1 MRRVHRVK
9 KGVQIWIMPKR
20 LLTMNQVLERVPVSR
35 QQIYAWI
42 SKGSFPRQIRLSEN
56 RVAWLE
62 ADIEEWIDGMIEA
75 TVEKRTKKSMARP
88 QTGDRP

>member
-1 MRRVHRVK
+1 MPEGGYAKAEKEKSRGEVSRAGGLVR
-9 KGVQIWIMPKR
+9 MPKR

-62 ADIEEWIDGMIEA
+62 EDIEKWIESKIETTA
-75 TVEKRTKKSMARP
+75 E
-88 QTGDRP
+88 